1 MHHDKLYKEFVKVKE
16 KQHTDIY
23 GNIVMKKIRNI
34 IIGWYR
40 KLFNKNSD
48 LATYRLSI
56 CRACPYKIRIY
67 KQDLCDLCGCV
78 LDAKVR
84 VEDEKCYDNRW

>member
-34 IIGWYR
+34 IIG
-40 KLFNKNSD
+40 
-48 LATYRLSI
+48 
-56 CRACPYKIRIY
+56 
-67 KQDLCDLCGCV
+67 
-78 LDAKVR
+78 
-84 VEDEKCYDNRW
+84 